1 MSAITVS
8 EGLLAEA
15 KNFLDIT
22 WNDPATD
29 EKLTGQIRR
38 GIGYITSKTGVD
50 VADFEG
56 ENEDCRAKELLL
68 NYLLY
73 DRAGALDQFK
83 KNYRSDIVGL
93 RIRWEVGNAARAKD

>member
-1 MSAITVS
+1 MSTVRIS
-8 EGLLAEA
+8 EELLAEA

-22 WNDPATD
+22 WDDPASD
-29 EKLTGQIRR
+29 GKLAGQIQR
-38 GIGYITSKTGVD
+38 GIAYIIAKTGVQET
-50 VADFEG
+50 DFEG
-56 ENEDCRAKELLL
+56 EDADGRAQELLF

-93 RIRWEVGNAARAKD
+93 RIRWEVEHAANSTS